1 MNARRF
7 WVVGL
12 LIVSAWG
19 VITGGASA
27 AGQPGCGNW
36 QAWQDYKEDFLQ
48 DDGRVIDYFAEAR
61 STSEG
66 QAYSLFFAL
75 VAGDRPAF
83 DRILKWTQ
91 LNLSG
96 GDLSSRLMAWKWGQR
111 PDRSW
116 GVIDGNPAGDAD
128 VWLAYTLHQAGNLW
142 NDAALL
148 DVAGRV
154 RTRIESELVVSVP
167 GAGLVL
173 LPGAEGFSLPGGGW
187 QLNPSYL
194 PLPVLR
200 GLAKEAPRGPW
211 RGLMKSTLVM
221 FDAVTPQR
229 MAPDWVV
236 VHPGTGF
243 RLDPTIGTAGS
254 YDAIRNYLWAGMMP
268 AWDPDKARLMSRLR
282 GMRTTLESRPVPP
295 ESIDALTGRG
305 EGAGSLGY
313 SAALLPFLASVGAG
327 KALAQ
332 QQARLA
338 DFRRS
343 PKVYYERALM
353 LFGLGWMDGRYRF
366 ERDGHLVVGWGARC
380 TRQ

>member
-12 LIVSAWG
+12 LIVSGWG
-19 VITGGASA
+19 VTTGGASA

-48 DDGRVIDYFAEAR
+48 DDGRVIDYFADAR

>member
-142 NDAALL
+142 NDAALR

-154 RTRIESELVVSVP
+154 RTRIESELSLIVS
-167 GAGLVL
+167 L
-173 LPGAEGFSLPGGGW
+173 
-187 QLNPSYL
+187 
-194 PLPVLR
+194 
-200 GLAKEAPRGPW
+200 
-211 RGLMKSTLVM
+211 
-221 FDAVTPQR
+221 
-229 MAPDWVV
+229 
-236 VHPGTGF
+236 
-243 RLDPTIGTAGS
+243 
-254 YDAIRNYLWAGMMP
+254 
-268 AWDPDKARLMSRLR
+268 
-282 GMRTTLESRPVPP
+282 
-295 ESIDALTGRG
+295 
-305 EGAGSLGY
+305 
-313 SAALLPFLASVGAG
+313 
-327 KALAQ
+327 
-332 QQARLA
+332 
-338 DFRRS
+338 
-343 PKVYYERALM
+343 
-353 LFGLGWMDGRYRF
+353 
-366 ERDGHLVVGWGARC
+366 
-380 TRQ
+380 

>member
-1 MNARRF
+1 MNSCRF

-12 LIVSAWG
+12 WIVLGLG
-19 VITGGASA
+19 VTTGGAWA
-27 AGQPGCGNW
+27 AGQSGCENW
-36 QAWQDYKEDFLQ
+36 PAWEDYKEDFLQ
-48 DDGRVIDYFAEAR
+48 DDGRVVDYFADAR

-83 DRILKWTQ
+83 DRILQWTR

-116 GVIDGNPAGDAD
+116 GVIDWNPAGDAD

-142 NDAALL
+142 NDAALRE
-148 DVAGRV
+148 AAARV

-173 LPGAEGFSLPGGGW
+173 LPGAEGFSLSGDGW
-187 QLNPSYL
+187 RLNPSYL

-229 MAPDWVV
+229 LAPDWVV
-236 VHPGTGF
+236 VHPDTGF
-243 RLDPTIGTAGS
+243 RLDPTSGKVGS
-254 YDAIRNYLWAGMMP
+254 YDAIRTYLWAGMMP
-268 AWDPDKARLMSRLR
+268 DRDPDKARLMSRLR
-282 GMRTTLESRPVPP
+282 GMRTMLERHPVPP
-295 ESIDALTGRG
+295 ETLDTLTGRG
-305 EGAGSLGY
+305 EGVGSLAY

-338 DFRRS
+338 DFHRS
-343 PKVYYERALM
+343 PKIYYDRALM

-366 ERDGHLVVGWGARC
+366 ERDGHLVVAWGARC
-380 TRQ
+380 IRQ

>member
-1 MNARRF
+1 
-7 WVVGL
+7 
-12 LIVSAWG
+12 
-19 VITGGASA
+19 
-27 AGQPGCGNW
+27 
-36 QAWQDYKEDFLQ
+36 
-48 DDGRVIDYFAEAR
+48 
-61 STSEG
+61 
-66 QAYSLFFAL
+66 
-75 VAGDRPAF
+75 
-83 DRILKWTQ
+83 
-91 LNLSG
+91 
-96 GDLSSRLMAWKWGQR
+96 
-111 PDRSW
+111 
-116 GVIDGNPAGDAD
+116 
-128 VWLAYTLHQAGNLW
+128 
-142 NDAALL
+142 
-148 DVAGRV
+148 
-154 RTRIESELVVSVP
+154 
-167 GAGLVL
+167 
-173 LPGAEGFSLPGGGW
+173 
-187 QLNPSYL
+187 
-194 PLPVLR
+194 
-200 GLAKEAPRGPW
+200 
-211 RGLMKSTLVM
+211 MKSTLVM

-254 YDAIRNYLWAGMMP
+254 YDSIRHYLWAGMMP

>member
-142 NDAALL
+142 NDAALR

-211 RGLMKSTLVM
+211 RGLMKSALVM